1 MKFKSK
7 ILHNRIKSKNKLIKG
22 FTLVELLVSMT
33 ITLIIV
39 GLLIGMTKIAIGAW
53 VTTNN
58 KVKSSRLATEVFEV
72 VGRDLEG
79 LVVRSGNTF
88 EWLSIEDNNLAG
100 PDVGPGGGS
109 EGKNI
114 VNTFDINFFTAT
126 PDRYDGQIGSSVDA
140 GGDVSMVR
148 YRLIYQD
155 VIEGGTGVGT
165 TPVYSLYRDRVEPD
179 EVFQSLLGQDEL
191 AAPLANLDE
200 INEVENI
207 LADNI
212 YDFTLSFNF
221 EFTVDD
227 GTKIY
232 ERVTIQAGGSDS
244 LSIKGNDI
252 LIGGTSIEIPDGAAS
267 PRLASADIS
276 VFVISDGGMRA
287 LEFQPDLN
295 SEEFAEFLKEHGDSY
310 TKSVLLPQQ

>member
-22 FTLVELLVSMT
+22 FTLVELLISMT

-39 GLLIGMTKIAIGAW
+39 GLLIGMTKVAIGAW

-88 EWLSIEDNNLAG
+88 EWLSIEDNSLTG
-100 PDVGPGGGS
+100 SDIGPGG
-109 EGKNI
+109 GKNI

-155 VIEGGTGVGT
+155 VIEGDTGS

-191 AAPLANLDE
+191 ATPLANLNE

-232 ERVTIQAGGSDS
+232 ERVTIQAGDDDDSDDS

-252 LIGGTSIEIPDGAAS
+252 LIGGVPIAIPDGAAS

-287 LEFQPDLN
+287 LEFEPDLN
-295 SEEFAEFLKEHGDSY
+295 SAEFAEFLKEHGDSY
-310 TKSVLLPQQ
+310 TKSVLLPQP

>member
-1 MKFKSK
+1 M
-7 ILHNRIKSKNKLIKG
+7 
-22 FTLVELLVSMT
+22 
-33 ITLIIV
+33 
-39 GLLIGMTKIAIGAW
+39 
-53 VTTNN
+53 
-58 KVKSSRLATEVFEV
+58 
-72 VGRDLEG
+72 
-79 LVVRSGNTF
+79 RSGNTF
-88 EWLSIEDNNLAG
+88 EWLSIEDNSLTG
-100 PDVGPGGGS
+100 PDIGPGGG
-109 EGKNI
+109 KDI

-155 VIEGGTGVGT
+155 VIEGDTGS

-191 AAPLANLDE
+191 AAPLANLNE

-232 ERVTIQAGGSDS
+232 ERVTIQAG
-244 LSIKGNDI
+244 
-252 LIGGTSIEIPDGAAS
+252 DGIRDAQES
-267 PRLASADIS
+267 RGL
-276 VFVISDGGMRA
+276 
-287 LEFQPDLN
+287 
-295 SEEFAEFLKEHGDSY
+295 GDVY
-310 TKSVLLPQQ
+310 KRQGW

>member
-1 MKFKSK
+1 M
-7 ILHNRIKSKNKLIKG
+7 
-22 FTLVELLVSMT
+22 
-33 ITLIIV
+33 
-39 GLLIGMTKIAIGAW
+39 
-53 VTTNN
+53 
-58 KVKSSRLATEVFEV
+58 
-72 VGRDLEG
+72 
-79 LVVRSGNTF
+79 
-88 EWLSIEDNNLAG
+88 
-100 PDVGPGGGS
+100 
-109 EGKNI
+109 
-114 VNTFDINFFTAT
+114 
-126 PDRYDGQIGSSVDA
+126 
-140 GGDVSMVR
+140 
-148 YRLIYQD
+148 IYQD

>member
-22 FTLVELLVSMT
+22 FTLVELLISMT

-39 GLLIGMTKIAIGAW
+39 GLLTGMTKIAIGAW

-88 EWLSIEDNNLAG
+88 EWLNIAANGLTGS
-100 PDVGPGGGS
+100 DVGPGGG
-109 EGKNI
+109 KDI

-126 PDRYDGQIGSSVDA
+126 PDRYDGQIGVA
-140 GGDVSMVR
+140 GADGDVSLVR

-155 VIEGGTGVGT
+155 VIVGGAGVGT

-179 EVFQSLLGQDEL
+179 EVFQSLLGQDVL
-191 AAPLANLDE
+191 AAPLANLGA

-221 EFTVDD
+221 EFTVDN

-232 ERVTIQAGGSDS
+232 ERVTVRAGGDNS

-252 LIGGTSIEIPDGAAS
+252 LIGGTSIEIPAGAAS

-276 VFVISDGGMRA
+276 VFVISDRGMRA

-295 SEEFAEFLKEHGDSY
+295 PTEFAEFLKEHGDSY